1 MELLSVV
8 CLFVREVKPSLTRL
22 KLFRPLTAQQ
32 HLQMLC
38 TLFVYVL
45 STYKDF
51 HMYDLVHWFVCNLL
65 LFTALSLSGTAQS
78 AIVLIEFL
86 HGLNF

>member
-45 STYKDF
+45 WTYKDF
-51 HMYDLVHWFVCNLL
+51 PMYDLVHWFVCNLL
-65 LFTALSLSGTAQS
+65 LFTAFSPSGMAQS
-78 AIVLIEFL
+78 AIVSIEFL
-86 HGLNF
+86 HG